1 MQDTLFA
8 WVSLPLALLNI
19 MWKMEDSSENDNTL
33 SQNDGFE
40 MFLRESNVKM
50 MSKTFKKTQIYKLYI
65 YKLSKI

>member
-1 MQDTLFA
+1 
-8 WVSLPLALLNI
+8 
-19 MWKMEDSSENDNTL
+19 MEDSSENDNTL